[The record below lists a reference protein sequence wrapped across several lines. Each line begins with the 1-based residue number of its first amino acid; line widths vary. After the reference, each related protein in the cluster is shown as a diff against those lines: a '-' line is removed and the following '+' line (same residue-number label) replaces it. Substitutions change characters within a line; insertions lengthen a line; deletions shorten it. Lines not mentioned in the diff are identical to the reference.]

1 MSAPGTAIRQERW
14 GQFHPYQLYLVA
26 AFFQLTALW
35 HAFVRLLV
43 GYTLFAL
50 SLEIFRW
57 NLDICTMSTTHIDI
71 GGQWSS
77 LLDMCVIFLLM
88 LCCHI

>member
-1 MSAPGTAIRQERW
+1 MSDPGTAIRQERR
-14 GQFHPYQLYLVA
+14 GQLHPYQLLGSR
-26 AFFQLTALW
+26 FFSAHGPLAR
-35 HAFVRLLV
+35 FVRQFV

-57 NLDICTMSTTHIDI
+57 NLAICTMSTTHIDI

-77 LLDMCVIFLLM
+77 LLGMCVIFLLM